1 MEKEIIQISVQE
13 EEERRIDRFI
23 AEHTDF
29 SRSYVQRLIKDNQ
42 VSVNG
47 KSITKVKIPV
57 SFGDEIEVM
66 VPSRTNAN

>member
-1 MEKEIIQISVQE
+1 MKNFLEKEIIQISVQE

-47 KSITKVKIPV
+47 K
-57 SFGDEIEVM
+57 
-66 VPSRTNAN
+66 